1 METIDDIAQ
10 INAQVF
16 IKKHFNPRDINTIL
30 ARKLFESIKKTI
42 EQSLYTYELN
52 IKNDSI

>member
-16 IKKHFNPRDINTIL
+16 IKKHFNPKDINTVL
-30 ARKLFESIKKTI
+30 ARKLFESIKNTI
-42 EQSLYTYELN
+42 EQSLYTYELK
-52 IKNDSI
+52 IKNESI

>member
-1 METIDDIAQ
+1 MDTIDDIAN

-16 IKKHFNPRDINTIL
+16 IKKHFNPRDINTVL

-42 EQSLYTYELN
+42 EQSLYTYELKIRN
-52 IKNDSI
+52 ESI